1 MSTGVSHPWSCS
13 RPFPASGGQ
22 SEIKSQNL
30 PQPQMLP
37 THQPQHWHIFSA
49 EGQEYKD
56 QIHSI
61 FLKQG
66 ITDGIKTAVVI
77 RQGSACVAH

>member
-1 MSTGVSHPWSCS
+1 
-13 RPFPASGGQ
+13 
-22 SEIKSQNL
+22 
-30 PQPQMLP
+30 MLP
-37 THQPQHWHIFSA
+37 PHQPQHWHIFSA

-66 ITDGIKTAVVI
+66 ITDGIKTAVVV
-77 RQGSACVAH
+77 RQGSACVAL